1 MSDLL
6 VITGL
11 SGAGRSEF
19 AKDLEDL
26 GWFVIDRLPPEISS
40 KVADL
45 ALGGEPSAVF
55 AGLVL
60 DELAPGR
67 FRGQG

>member
-26 GWFVIDRLPPEISS
+26 G
-40 KVADL
+40 
-45 ALGGEPSAVF
+45 
-55 AGLVL
+55 
-60 DELAPGR
+60 
-67 FRGQG
+67 